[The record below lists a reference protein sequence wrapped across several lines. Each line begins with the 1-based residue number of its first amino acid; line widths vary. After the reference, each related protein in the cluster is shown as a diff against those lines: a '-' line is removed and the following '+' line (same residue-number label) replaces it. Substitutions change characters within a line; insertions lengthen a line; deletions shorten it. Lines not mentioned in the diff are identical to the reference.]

1 MSRMDV
7 RSESLDDPG
16 RDLETC
22 PKSDDLGDESID
34 PLTDG

>member
-1 MSRMDV
+1 MSQMNV
-7 RSESLDDPG
+7 QSESLDDPG

>member
-7 RSESLDDPG
+7 RSESLDDTG